1 MVVIRPSMVVIRPS
15 MVVIRL
21 SFVVLEHLQSEAAAP
36 SASSLAGEAQCK
48 DDARARLRRTRA
60 L

>member
-1 MVVIRPSMVVIRPS
+1 MVVIRPS

-36 SASSLAGEAQCK
+36 SASSLAAEAQCK
-48 DDARARLRRTRA
+48 DGARATLRRTRA